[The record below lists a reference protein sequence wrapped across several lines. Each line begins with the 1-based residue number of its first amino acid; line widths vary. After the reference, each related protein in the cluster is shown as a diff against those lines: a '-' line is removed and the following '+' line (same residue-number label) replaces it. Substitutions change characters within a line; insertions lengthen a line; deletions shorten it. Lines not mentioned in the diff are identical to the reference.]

1 MFLPAPGRRGW
12 SIMSSVLNKLRAI
25 GALSQRY
32 TGLNPSER
40 QQNTLRGIPYIGQL
54 RSFFVRPTLVYAVL
68 YIQMR
73 VSWDE
78 AKSRSN
84 QRKHGIGFDTASQVF
99 LDPLHLSQQDRI
111 VEGEER
117 WQTIGMVNGVL
128 LILVAYTVVDEKEEV
143 LRIISARRVTRQER
157 IEYEEASQ
165 I

>member
-1 MFLPAPGRRGW
+1 
-12 SIMSSVLNKLRAI
+12 
-25 GALSQRY
+25 
-32 TGLNPSER
+32 
-40 QQNTLRGIPYIGQL
+40 LRGTHEKYPINGSRDPSAFSRPGFSPPSTDPA
-54 RSFFVRPTLVYAVL
+54 RSRSHFVMTKIRICSIVYTDAIEL
-68 YIQMR
+68 GR
-73 VSWDE
+73 AE
-78 AKSRSN
+78 ERSN
-84 QRKHGIGFDTASQVF
+84 QRKHGISFDTASRVF
-99 LDPLHLSQQDRI
+99 LDPLHLSRQDRI